1 MKYINTFKGFIFIK
15 KRVDEEME
23 IKEFSTDKGGLR
35 EILDFIESEKNLISF
50 SMDNGF
56 GEMVPHYSNY
66 FQLKEL
72 KQIRD
77 GDQILYSV
85 YLVFKSNSEEGKKAF
100 KGLTAI
106 LQKVYK

>member
-1 MKYINTFKGFIFIK
+1 
-15 KRVDEEME
+15 
-23 IKEFSTDKGGLR
+23 
-35 EILDFIESEKNLISF
+35 
-50 SMDNGF
+50 
-56 GEMVPHYSNY
+56 MVPHYSNY